1 MLVNFL
7 LGKRELLKREEIVN
21 FVRNASAFD
30 PTNEHT
36 ENAGALLLFQTLQ
49 QQTWLVATSERLYCV
64 LDDIRRPKPE
74 IRWTMSKS
82 ELVTGD
88 NVDVDIATREGAGN
102 SGRINI
108 GKHNDWLYSKA
119 LFSTVPVD
127 AAIKALIQTC
137 MIGGPAPEVRLDIS
151 ILGSPAKARQQTA

>member
-7 LGKRELLKREEIVN
+7 LGKRELFKQDEIIQFISTAQDFDVQREHI
-21 FVRNASAFD
+21 
-30 PTNEHT
+30 

-64 LDDIRRPKPE
+64 LDDIRRSEPE
-74 IRWTMSKS
+74 IRWTMSKT
-82 ELVTGD
+82 ELLTDD
-88 NVDVDIATREGAGN
+88 NVDVDITTREGSEN

-108 GKHNDWLYSKA
+108 GKHTGWLYSKA
-119 LFSTVPVD
+119 LFSTVPVEE
-127 AAIKALIQTC
+127 AIKALIQTC

-151 ILGSPAKARQQTA
+151 ILGSPAKARPQTA